1 MSWASVLRADGNLDA
16 CAELQTSSSAELHFL
31 PNLYP
36 LVPQMLEELQREIAG
51 LSHDATMLVSRASDS
66 PKALDE
72 LKAAVLAQLAQRA
85 RAG

>member
-1 MSWASVLRADGNLDA
+1 MLRADGSPYV
-16 CAELQTSSSAELHFL
+16 CGTLQTSSSAELHFL

-51 LSHDATMLVSRASDS
+51 LAHDAAMLVSRASDS

-72 LKAAVLAQLAQRA
+72 LKAAVLAQLARRA